1 MQCKSEGVGNTK
13 CIFRRGGRE
22 APTWWW
28 WLPCYRLMVALSR
41 PWDRVGWY
49 DDNPDTHRVLFIC
62 IQMLA
67 HMTQWTGRTLRQQN
81 PETLPSGSPQLSVQR
96 IKRSTLCLFQGVS
109 YDHDEAELPKPCV
122 RFLGTRWCV
131 FFWVSELLGLY
142 FLEHISDSQFLWVGL
157 KWISCILTLEC
168 PRVVFMIWKN

>member
-22 APTWWW
+22 APTRWW

-67 HMTQWTGRTLRQQN
+67 HMTQWTGRTLRQQKVISF
-81 PETLPSGSPQLSVQR
+81 PETLPSGSPQVCL
-96 IKRSTLCLFQGVS
+96 TLCLKNKEEYSLSVS
-109 YDHDEAELPKPCV
+109 GSVLRPWWGRITKTMCKISGNQMMRFLLGFGIIRFV
-122 RFLGTRWCV
+122 FLGT
-131 FFWVSELLGLY
+131 
-142 FLEHISDSQFLWVGL
+142 H
-157 KWISCILTLEC
+157 
-168 PRVVFMIWKN
+168 